1 VTARRAV
8 QLDAPLVRIMAAYG
22 VGDTLNARATNYCTC
37 MKYREII
44 ADNLS
49 KAGWSWGCVAAIDRE
64 GRTIF
69 QEWLDQ
75 KNVGLMFWIKF
86 DHVIRLMCS
95 AANMIAKWVWR
106 VRAIVVTKN
115 QSGDRKTISRPLSET
130 ESNLAQIRNA
140 NQWASERKSH

>member
-1 VTARRAV
+1 
-8 QLDAPLVRIMAAYG
+8 
-22 VGDTLNARATNYCTC
+22 

-49 KAGWSWGCVAAIDRE
+49 KAGWSWGCVATIDRE

-75 KNVGLMFWIKF
+75 KNVALMFWIKF
-86 DHVIRLMCS
+86 DNVIRLTCS
-95 AANMIAKWVWR
+95 AANMIAKWIWR
-106 VRAIVVTKN
+106 VRAIVVTKD
-115 QSGDRKTISRPLSET
+115 QSGHRKTISRPVSET
-130 ESNLAQIRNA
+130 ESKLAQICNA

>member
-1 VTARRAV
+1 
-8 QLDAPLVRIMAAYG
+8 
-22 VGDTLNARATNYCTC
+22 

-75 KNVGLMFWIKF
+75 KNVGLMLWIKF
-86 DHVIRLMCS
+86 DNVIRLMCS

-106 VRAIVVTKN
+106 VRAIVVTKD
-115 QSGDRKTISRPLSET
+115 QAGDRKTISRPVSEP
-130 ESNLAQIRNA
+130 EAKLVQIRNA
-140 NQWASERKSH
+140 NQWASERRSH

>member
-1 VTARRAV
+1 
-8 QLDAPLVRIMAAYG
+8 
-22 VGDTLNARATNYCTC
+22 
-37 MKYREII
+37 MKDWEII
-44 ADNLS
+44 AANLS

-86 DHVIRLMCS
+86 DNVIRLMCS

-106 VRAIVVTKN
+106 VRAIVVTKD
-115 QSGDRKTISRPLSET
+115 QSGDRKTISRPVSAT
-130 ESNLAQIRNA
+130 ESKLAQIRNA
-140 NQWASERKSH
+140 NQ